1 VTLERPPAIPT
12 GFTVSEASLSEHSL
26 KRIALALELILN
38 QSEQQ
43 TALMASLSESARIL
57 CDAVERAADNDEEG

>member
-1 VTLERPPAIPT
+1 MMPKAIPT
-12 GFTVSEASLSEHSL
+12 GQSISNLSVSEHSL
-26 KRIALALELILN
+26 KRIATALELILN

-57 CDAVERAADNDEEG
+57 CDAVERAAGNDEEG